1 MIMVFLAFA
10 ESIQL
15 VPDGTLFLHIAIIL
29 VMVLILNKTLF
40 GPINRI
46 LGERERRIGG
56 RSHEAREILQRVEES
71 ITRYEHSLRDARTE
85 GYRLL
90 EAQRGEAISARQ
102 RRLEGVREEVGRE
115 IEAQKETVRAQADE
129 ARGSLESEA
138 RRVAASVSAQILGRP
153 LGGSPQGGAHL

>member
-1 MIMVFLAFA
+1 MAIFAFA

-46 LGERERRIGG
+46 LGERERRTGG
-56 RSHEAREILQRVEES
+56 RSSEAREILGRVEES
-71 ITRYEHSLRDARTE
+71 MTRYEHSLRDARTE

-90 EAQRGEAISARQ
+90 EAQRGEAMSARQ
-102 RRLEGVREEVGRE
+102 RWLEGVRGEVGRT
-115 IEAQKETVRAQADE
+115 IEEQKEIIHEQAEE

-138 RRVAASVSAQILGRP
+138 RRVASSVSAQILGRP
-153 LGGSPQGGAHL
+153 LSGGPQGGARP